1 MIKNIL
7 GKMKH
12 CIQDTGTKGYVLML
26 HRVSEIDSN
35 GIFMNENMKVSP
47 KFLED
52 FILKYKE
59 KYDFISSA
67 EINDR
72 LKNKSKKKF
81 IVFTMD
87 DGYLDN
93 YANAFPIFKKYNV
106 PFTIFV
112 ASDFPNMKCFLWWHI
127 LGDMIL
133 QKDYLRLSDG
143 SIYSCAT
150 LEAKNLVFEQL
161 RSKILLLNHDKFITE
176 FCSLFGTDFPELQI
190 FNAKYCMSWE
200 NIFELYKNSLV
211 TIGAHTAHHANLRAM
226 KTENDVEEEIIE
238 GVEELEK
245 HIPDYK
251 KSVFAYP
258 FGSPFEIGKREIAI
272 AEKIGFT
279 NAFLGYGRGVK
290 GKNNHWAIPRIALT
304 ENFDFSILK

>member
-1 MIKNIL
+1 MIKRIL
-7 GKMKH
+7 RKMKH
-12 CIQDTGTKGYVLML
+12 CIQDIGTKGYVLML
-26 HRVSEIDSN
+26 HRVSEIESN

-47 KFLED
+47 KFLEE

-59 KYDFISSA
+59 KYDFISST

-93 YANAFPIFKKYNV
+93 YTTAFPIFKKYNV
-106 PFTIFV
+106 PFTVFV

-127 LGDMIL
+127 LGDMI
-133 QKDYLRLSDG
+133 KKNDHIKLSDG

-161 RSKILLLNHDKFITE
+161 RSKILLLNSQNLITK
-176 FCSLFGTDFPELQI
+176 FCSLFEIDLPELQTL
-190 FNAKYCMSWE
+190 NAKYCMSWE
-200 NIFELYKNSLV
+200 NIVELNKNSLV

-226 KTENDVEEEIIE
+226 KTENDVKREIIE
-238 GVEELEK
+238 GLNEFEN
-245 HIPDYK
+245 HIPNYK

-258 FGSPFEIGKREIAI
+258 FGSPFEIGKREIDI
-272 AEKIGFT
+272 VEKMGFT
-279 NAFLGYGRGVK
+279 SAFLGCGRGVK
-290 GKNNHWAIPRIALT
+290 QKSCHWAIPRIAFT
-304 ENFDFSILK
+304 EDFDFSILK